1 MYNILNYKESENW
14 IMAKSLAVRYRP
26 QTLDEVIGQDNTIRI
41 LKKALEKQSIKNAL
55 LFAGASGTGKTTC
68 ARCLAKAI
76 NGSLDGLEELDAATH
91 GNIESIRAIV
101 ESAKQRSLTSTYKIF
116 IIDEAHAISTAGYQV
131 FLKCLEECP
140 EYTIFMFCTTEPNKI
155 PATILNRMQRFN
167 IAKID
172 SQLIKNRL
180 IYVCQ
185 QEGFTNYHDTCELIS
200 KLCDGC
206 MREALTKLDQ
216 CADLSTD
223 LSLEN
228 TKTVLGESPFERMLK
243 LTNFLIGKNEQ
254 YVLMAIEMLASE
266 GKDLKQFID
275 EYLGF
280 TLELTKYILF
290 KSIALTNIPAYLENS
305 ADPLISVSATT
316 NFVDAIT
323 WYNNLTE
330 KLLEIKNAIKY
341 DTSVKYTVEAY
352 LIQMCRIIV

>member
-1 MYNILNYKESENW
+1 M
-14 IMAKSLAVRYRP
+14 KSLAVKYRP
-26 QTLDEVIGQDNTIRI
+26 QTLSEIVGQDNTIRI
-41 LKKALEKQSIKNAL
+41 LNKAIEKQSIKNAF
-55 LFAGASGTGKTTC
+55 LFAGPSGTGKTTLS
-68 ARCLAKAI
+68 RCLAKAI
-76 NGSLDGLEELDAATH
+76 NGSLDGVLELDAASNN
-91 GNIESIRAIV
+91 GVDQVRAIT
-101 ESAKQRSLTSTYKIF
+101 ESANQRSLTSTYKIH
-116 IIDEAHAISTAGYQV
+116 IIDEAHMITSAGWNA
-131 FLKCLEECP
+131 FLKTLEECP

-172 SQLIKNRL
+172 NQDIKVRL
-180 IYVCQ
+180 EYVCQ

-228 TKTVLGESPFERMLK
+228 TKMVLGEAPFERMLK

-254 YVLMAIEMLASE
+254 YTLMAIEMLASE

-290 KSIALTNIPAYLENS
+290 KNIALTNIPAYLEKS
-305 ADPLISVSATT
+305 EDPSVSVNMTT
-316 NFVDAIT
+316 SFPESIAWFNR
-323 WYNNLTE
+323 LTD
-330 KLLEIKNAIKY
+330 KLLEIKNAIKH

-352 LIQMCRIIV
+352 LLQICRMPI

>member
-1 MYNILNYKESENW
+1 M
-14 IMAKSLAVRYRP
+14 KSLAVKYRP
-26 QTLDEVIGQDNTIRI
+26 NTFEAICGNNTTVQI
-41 LKKALEKQSIKNAL
+41 LKRVLELGMPKNAY
-55 LFAGASGTGKTTC
+55 LFAGPSGCGKTTT
-68 ARCLAKAI
+68 ARCFANALN
-76 NGSLDGLEELDAATH
+76 NGVGDPIEIDAASNN
-91 GNIESIRAIV
+91 GVDQVRAIIESAN
-101 ESAKQRSLTSTYKIF
+101 QRSLTGTYKIY
-116 IIDEAHAISTAGYQV
+116 IIDECHAITSAGWQA
-131 FLKCLEECP
+131 FLKGLEETP

-172 SQLIKNRL
+172 SQEIKNRL
-180 IYVCQ
+180 EFVCQ
-185 QEGFTNYHDTCELIS
+185 QEGFINYHDTCELIS

-216 CADLSTD
+216 CADLSND
-223 LSLEN
+223 LCLEN
-228 TKTVLGESPFERMLK
+228 TKAVLGESPFERMLK

-305 ADPLISVSATT
+305 AEPLISVSATT
-316 NFVDAIT
+316 NFTDAIT
-323 WYNNLTE
+323 WYNNLTD

-341 DTSVKYTVEAY
+341 DTSVKYTIEAY
-352 LIQMCRIIV
+352 LIQMCRVIV